1 MCFSIMAA
9 HQRDFPSTED
19 VIIPWNRRYTFP
31 TVANKATK
39 TTPRIQPISG
49 GSFSPGTTIQINL
62 PAQGYMNPINSY
74 LSFDVDLIGVGA
86 TPAGAAGLRFQN
98 NIQSLFERVE
108 IKYGATHLEDIN
120 NYNLIVRPMSEWTA
134 TNNYDFDQT
143 SIAEGL
149 GGVTTAPFYPS
160 TTGAAPTTPFAVG
173 LSSIRQRYIQGID
186 GTGTGQT
193 GTITNPTGGFGIR
206 NTRRRYC
213 VQLMTGLMQ
222 QRKLIPLK
230 WMASQFSLLITLAQP
245 NKCIVANS
253 DTATGATY
261 SITNVNFIP
270 ELLEF
275 DSSFDAYLLAGLK
288 NGGMPIK
295 YSTWRNY
302 SSPVTQA
309 SVNVQILESAKSLK
323 SIFSFLKRTIPVL
336 KWDYGAS
343 PFFPGALN
351 TLQSYQ
357 YRIGGRYYPS
367 APVQCG
373 VGAVPNG
380 GGEAYMELAKALY
393 TVGDYKLSSGTNAV
407 SWGHPIAA
415 AAEATGPPVSYT
427 FSYSGE
433 AESDFEV
440 ADYYFQAGTFGT
452 VDSSQV
458 YNYMGNIASQCFAMA
473 ISLETANSVDYS
485 GLNAE
490 EQSNIIFSAT
500 YSAAP
505 GSVAA
510 GCASQI
516 DYSMMTFTFIDKMIV
531 LGENNKLTVLE

>member
-74 LSFDVDLIGVGA
+74 LSFDVDLIGVGS

-149 GGVTTAPFYPS
+149 GGVVTTPFYPS
-160 TTGAAPTTPFAVG
+160 STGATPTVPFAVG

-186 GTGTGQT
+186 GTATGQT
-193 GTITNPTGGFGIR
+193 GTVTVPTGGFGIR

-245 NKCIVANS
+245 NKCIIANS

-415 AAEATGPPVSYT
+415 CAQATGPAYT

-440 ADYYFQAGTFGT
+440 ADYYFLGGTFGT

-458 YNYMGNIASQCFAMA
+458 YGYMGNIGSQCFAMA